1 MKSPSYR
8 VKIGIIGCG
17 AIGSRMAQAICKEM
31 SKDCKVSGLFDIE
44 MDKTDKLVK
53 KLNLRKTVR
62 KKSITEVIKSSDCIV
77 EAVNSEDTVQ
87 IIEKIIKA
95 KKSVIAMSVGK
106 LLTAHYLYKLAR
118 KNKCYILLP
127 SGAIA
132 GVDAIKAASMANI
145 KKITLTTRKPLKGF
159 KANQYLQDHN
169 IDLSKITKE
178 TVLFDGSV
186 QQAVKFFPQNINV
199 AATIALASQAPKKL
213 HIKIIVSPEYTKNI
227 HEIEMDGDFGRIST
241 KTENVVCPDNPK
253 TSYLAVLSG
262 LQTLKQYCTGILIG
276 T

>member
-1 MKSPSYR
+1 MKSPNYR

-17 AIGSRMAQAICKEM
+17 AIGSRMAQAICKDM
-31 SKDCKVSGLFDIE
+31 TKDCKVSGLFDIQ
-44 MDKTDKLVK
+44 MDKIDKLIN
-53 KLNLRKTVR
+53 KLDLKKTVKR
-62 KKSITEVIKSSDCIV
+62 KSLEDTIKNSDCIV
-77 EAVNSEDTVQ
+77 EAVNSDDTIQ
-87 IIEKIIKA
+87 IVEKAIKA
-95 KKSVIAMSVGK
+95 KKSIIAMSVGK
-106 LLTAHYLYKLAR
+106 LLNAQHLYKLAR

-132 GVDAIKAASMANI
+132 GVDAIKAASLANI

-159 KANQYLQDHN
+159 KSNQYLQN
-169 IDLSKITKE
+169 QKIDLSAITKE
-178 TVLFDGSV
+178 TVLFEGTV

-199 AATIALASQAPKKL
+199 AATIALASQTPKKL
-213 HIKIIVSPEYTKNI
+213 QIKIIVSPEYTKNI
-227 HEIEMDGDFGRIST
+227 HEIEMEGDFGRIST

>member
-1 MKSPSYR
+1 MKSAGYK

-17 AIGSRMAQAICKEM
+17 AIGSRIAQGVCKDM
-31 SKDCKVSGLFDIE
+31 HRDSKITGLYDIQTTKI
-44 MDKTDKLVK
+44 DQLITNLKL
-53 KLNLRKTVR
+53 
-62 KKSITEVIKSSDCIV
+62 KKSIKKTSIEQIIDSSDCVV
-77 EAVNSEDTVQ
+77 EAISSEDTLS
-87 IIEKIIKA
+87 IIERIIKG
-95 KKSVIAMSVGK
+95 KKSVLVMSVGK
-106 LLTAHYLYKLAR
+106 LLNAQYLYNLAR

-132 GVDAIKAASMANI
+132 GVDAIKAASLVNI
-145 KKITLTTRKPLKGF
+145 KKIVLTSRKPLKGF
-159 KANQYLQDHN
+159 MSNAYLESKKIN
-169 IDLSKITKE
+169 LSTIKKE

-186 QQAVKFFPQNINV
+186 QEAVKFFPQNINV

-213 HIKIIVSPEYTKNI
+213 RIKIIVSPEYTKNV
-227 HEIEMDGDFGRIST
+227 HEIDMEGDFGRIST
-241 KTENVVCPDNPK
+241 RTENVVCPDNPK